1 MTALNGKLETSAFES
16 KRGEIWSVRL
26 DPTLGAEIRKTR
38 PVVVV
43 NSDAIGVLPIRLVAP
58 LTEWKDYFTH
68 NIWHVRVMPDSA
80 NGLSKP
86 SAVDALQ
93 LRGVDTQRFVRRI
106 GNASEAVMRSI
117 VRAIAEIIEP

>member
-1 MTALNGKLETSAFES
+1 MTVGR
-16 KRGEIWSVRL
+16 RGEIWLVSL

-58 LTEWKDYFTH
+58 LTEWKNYFTR
-68 NIWHVRVMPDSA
+68 NLWHVRIIPDGI

-86 SAVDALQ
+86 SAADLLQ
-93 LRGVDTQRFVRRI
+93 LRGIDTQRFVRKL
-106 GNASEAVMRSI
+106 GTVSEDVMGSI
-117 VRAIAEIIEP
+117 VGAIAEVIEYE

>member
-1 MTALNGKLETSAFES
+1 MTVSR
-16 KRGEIWSVRL
+16 RGEIRLVSL

-58 LTEWKDYFTH
+58 LTEWKNNFSS
-68 NIWHVRVMPDSA
+68 NLWHVRILPDSL

-93 LRGVDTQRFVRRI
+93 LRGVDTQRFVRKL
-106 GNASEAVMRSI
+106 GNVTEDVMSSI
-117 VRAIAEIIEP
+117 VGAIAAVIEY

>member
-1 MTALNGKLETSAFES
+1 MSELNGKRENSTVDSR
-16 KRGEIWSVRL
+16 RGEIWLVRL
-26 DPTLGAEIRKTR
+26 DPTLGTEIRKTR

-58 LTEWKDYFTH
+58 LTEWKDYLTR
-68 NIWHVRVMPDSA
+68 NLWHVRLMPDSA

-93 LRGVDTQRFVRRI
+93 LRGVDTQRFVRKI
-106 GNASEAVMRSI
+106 GNVSEAVMRSI
-117 VRAIAEIIEP
+117 VRAIAVVIEY

>member
-1 MTALNGKLETSAFES
+1 MTALNGKLETSALES
-16 KRGEIWSVRL
+16 KRGEIWLVRL
-26 DPTLGAEIRKTR
+26 DPSLGAEIRKTR

-68 NIWHVRVMPDSA
+68 NIWHVRVMLDSA

>member
-1 MTALNGKLETSAFES
+1 MTALNGKLETSVLES
-16 KRGEIWSVRL
+16 KRGEIWLVRL
-26 DPTLGAEIRKTR
+26 DPSLGAEIRKTR

-58 LTEWKDYFTH
+58 LTKWKDYFTH

-86 SAVDALQ
+86 SAIDALQ

-106 GNASEAVMRSI
+106 GNVSEAVMRSI

>member
-1 MTALNGKLETSAFES
+1 MTVGR
-16 KRGEIWSVRL
+16 RGAIWLVSL

-58 LTEWKDYFTH
+58 LTEWKNYFTR
-68 NIWHVRVMPDSA
+68 NLWHVRIIPDGI

-86 SAVDALQ
+86 SAADLLQ
-93 LRGVDTQRFVRRI
+93 LRGIDTQRFVRKL
-106 GNASEAVMRSI
+106 GTVSEDVMGSI
-117 VRAIAEIIEP
+117 VGAIAAVIEYE

>member
-1 MTALNGKLETSAFES
+1 MSVPIGKRETLVTDS
-16 KRGEIWSVRL
+16 KRGEIWLVSL
-26 DPTLGAEIRKTR
+26 DPTLGAGIRKTR

-58 LTEWKDYFTH
+58 LTEWKSYFIR
-68 NIWHVRVMPDSA
+68 NLWHVRILPDSL

-93 LRGVDTQRFVRRI
+93 LRGVDTQRFVRKI
-106 GNASEAVMRSI
+106 GNVTEDVMSSI
-117 VRAIAEIIEP
+117 VGAIAAVIEY

>member
-1 MTALNGKLETSAFES
+1 MTALNGKLETSALES
-16 KRGEIWSVRL
+16 KRGEIWLVRL

-38 PVVVV
+38 PVVAV

-58 LTEWKDYFTH
+58 LTKWKDYFTH

-93 LRGVDTQRFVRRI
+93 LRGVDTQRFGRKI
-106 GNASEAVMRSI
+106 GNVSEAVMRSI